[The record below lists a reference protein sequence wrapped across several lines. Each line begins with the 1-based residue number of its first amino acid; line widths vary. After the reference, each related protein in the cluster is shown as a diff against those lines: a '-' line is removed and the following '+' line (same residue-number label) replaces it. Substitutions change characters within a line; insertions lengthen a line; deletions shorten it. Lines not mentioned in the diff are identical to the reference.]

1 MTHKRKRNHKA
12 TPIILTNFGFLKL
25 YNNNLQQLI
34 HRKEKK
40 LNFES
45 FNYHLKLNE
54 IKLQKRTRKL
64 HPGRI
69 PPEPGRILPEYWSL
83 PENYSLEQYP

>member
-12 TPIILTNFGFLKL
+12 TPIILTNLGFLKL
-25 YNNNLQQLI
+25 YHNNLQQLI
-34 HRKEKK
+34 HQNKKK

-54 IKLQKRTRKL
+54 IKLEKRTRKL
-64 HPGRI
+64 HP
-69 PPEPGRILPEYWSL
+69 
-83 PENYSLEQYP
+83 